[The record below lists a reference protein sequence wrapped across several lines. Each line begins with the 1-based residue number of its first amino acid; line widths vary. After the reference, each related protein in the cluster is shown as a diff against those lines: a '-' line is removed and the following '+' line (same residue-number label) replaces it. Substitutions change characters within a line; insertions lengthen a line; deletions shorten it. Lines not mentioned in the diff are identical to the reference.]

1 MGNYY
6 QHQNGLGS
14 TSSYRV
20 SGKPFASGGYSVT
33 QATVIKVEF
42 PSVTRWVQVSNPS
55 THPLRVGFSENGI
68 GANNYFIVEG
78 GTVGPLLELKLTE
91 IYLRADTVNAAD
103 PVSVSA
109 GLTSIAS
116 GSIIS
121 NWSGSAGV
129 G

>member
-1 MGNYY
+1 MANYY
-6 QHQNGLGS
+6 QYQSGLGN
-14 TSSYRV
+14 TAAYVV

-33 QATVIKVEF
+33 QASVIKVEF

-78 GTVGPLLELKLTE
+78 GTAGPLLELKLTE
-91 IYLRADTVNAAD
+91 IYLRADTVNDAD
-103 PVSVSA
+103 PISVTA
-109 GLTSIAS
+109 GLTPISTD
-116 GSIIS
+116 SIIN